1 MYTRSD
7 SYARNPVWFALPF
20 LAGCATVQPSKCEQT
35 LVDPQAIREKVVAII
50 AESDIPR
57 PDWSKLDREFLE
69 ASEKGPAIFYT
80 AYFKAPPLGSI
91 DIRFDCLL
99 EPNRVRYN
107 KYGEFTDY
115 YP

>member
-1 MYTRSD
+1 MHTRSD
-7 SYARNPVWFALPF
+7 SYARSPVWFAFPF
-20 LAGCATVQPSKCEQT
+20 FVGCATVQPSKCEQT
-35 LVDPQAIREKVVAII
+35 LADPQATREQVVAII

-80 AYFKAPPLGSI
+80 AYFKGPPVGSI
-91 DIRFDCLL
+91 DIRFDCRL